1 MQLIRSGDESCTW
14 NANKPRADYETINY
28 INAYHSIGKSA
39 SRFRV
44 QLPRLQTQFN
54 CYGVPIRHP

>member
-28 INAYHSIGKSA
+28 INVYHPIGKSA
-39 SRFRV
+39 SF
-44 QLPRLQTQFN
+44 PCAAAEIKIQFN
-54 CYGVPIRHP
+54 CYGVSIRHKL